1 MTEEKLLKEKIRNS
15 TVFYIDKEKDS
26 VSFQTER
33 LKFIENLY
41 VYWKRNDKEEYLVE
55 VVETADRIIK
65 YYKEEKGDIIHL
77 FNAIMKKQVI
87 AAKAK
92 EGNYKSYA
100 GIKIPNKEKKEIRQ
114 MKACMKIIKEK
125 YSDISTRELTEK
137 ISQMMGIT
145 QSEVRQLQITNNLLI
160 LNIKDPVGGEDESS
174 KWEDII
180 PAVEFD
186 TDKKNEMDDLLRL
199 LEIQFQKERKNI
211 RRREMLSKLLTVIIL
226 RDLIQSYYDWEEFF
240 EGLSFANAEIIEE
253 FKATKRIPLQRE
265 IAQSFGVN
273 EAHTS
278 RLIREFA
285 KKVQKL
291 SAASI

>member
-240 EGLSFANAEIIEE
+240 VGLSFANAEIIEE